1 MRCAAEART
10 RAAAPPAHSRLAGR
24 PGDWLTDCNI
34 VNTATIHNMSKHM
47 ITSSRHAS
55 IAYAG
60 TRMAMDNDTAELL
73 LAGVRQVADDV
84 PGLGPHARPSQM
96 SKKGFL
102 VDLRD
107 NHTRSIS
114 DQQTKASIQQEAR
127 NR

>member
-1 MRCAAEART
+1 
-10 RAAAPPAHSRLAGR
+10 
-24 PGDWLTDCNI
+24 
-34 VNTATIHNMSKHM
+34 
-47 ITSSRHAS
+47 
-55 IAYAG
+55 
-60 TRMAMDNDTAELL
+60 MAMDNDTAELL

-114 DQQTKASIQQEAR
+114 DQVQEDP
-127 NR
+127 